1 MLADLLGSRTRARL
15 LTLFLMH
22 PDDEFYLREAVR
34 AAKVSLSPAQNELAR
49 LSELGVLTE
58 RRRGSNRYFRA
69 NRHHPLFQE
78 LRSVVLKTAGI
89 GDLLRA
95 QLATV
100 AGIACAFVYGSVA
113 SGDDNAGSDVDI
125 LIVGN
130 VAYEALG
137 EADRAMQDASKRPV
151 RFVVFTPDEVR
162 ERAAGGQS
170 FIREVLASPKLFL
183 IGGEDDLARL
193 GAGRPDQAGAAQQG

>member
-1 MLADLLGSRTRARL
+1 MLADLLGSKTRAKL
-15 LTLFLMH
+15 LTLFLMQ

-34 AAKVSLSPAQNELAR
+34 AAGVSLSPAQQELAR
-49 LSELGVLTE
+49 LSGLGVLTE

-69 NRHHPLFQE
+69 NRHHPLFEE
-78 LRSVVLKTAGI
+78 LRSMVLKTTGI

-95 QLATV
+95 ALANV

-113 SGDDNAGSDVDI
+113 AGDDDADSDVD
-125 LIVGN
+125 LMIVGN

-137 EADRAMQDASKRPV
+137 EADRSMQEASKRPV

-162 ERAAGGQS
+162 ERVVSGQS
-170 FIREVLASPKLFL
+170 FIREVFAAPKLFL